1 MITHFSYFTI
11 FVDRRKRIVDVH
23 VHLSILHWQLKMK
36 TVCARLIFR
45 ISLSMD
51 KVFNAM
57 YTDTATDHCILSR
70 VFLAEI
76 SNFLCFGMARYR
88 PCFPGVSVILAALQV
103 RQNITVIIKSHVC
116 HIINK
121 TRSNDLC
128 DIHTSSLPTR
138 NLLVCQFRHVVILQA
153 Y

>member
-51 KVFNAM
+51 KVL
-57 YTDTATDHCILSR
+57 TLCTRTQLQITAFCL
-70 VFLAEI
+70 VFFLAEI

>member
-1 MITHFSYFTI
+1 MITYFSYFTI

-23 VHLSILHWQLKMK
+23 VHLFILHWQLKMK

-45 ISLSMD
+45 ISLTTD
-51 KVFNAM
+51 KVINAM
-57 YTDTATDHCILSR
+57 YTDTTDHCILSR
-70 VFLAEI
+70 FWLRFQNFCVLAWHGI
-76 SNFLCFGMARYR
+76 AR
-88 PCFPGVSVILAALQV
+88 PCFPGASVILAALQV

-128 DIHTSSLPTR
+128 DTDTSSNTR